1 MRHHS
6 PLSLRLTQ
14 GRQIMKLDSVPLT
27 EPDEEPDRMI
37 IIPHLMIIMI
47 IIMVMMNFVGHQSWC
62 RQRWM
67 NIKLDRIRVITCFH
81 ESKVLFAQ
89 KITLF

>member
-6 PLSLRLTQ
+6 SPLSLSLTQ

-37 IIPHLMIIMI
+37 IIPHLM